1 MEHFHQQSEREN
13 TADEPCNWHD
23 NWQKS
28 GEDLDRAMIGIIGPM
43 LELFKSNVFQS
54 TKCKAESLGKDMQ
67 KTLPK

>member
-28 GEDLDRAMIGIIGPM
+28 VEDLDRAMIGIIGPM
-43 LELFKSNVFQS
+43 LELFK
-54 TKCKAESLGKDMQ
+54 
-67 KTLPK
+67 